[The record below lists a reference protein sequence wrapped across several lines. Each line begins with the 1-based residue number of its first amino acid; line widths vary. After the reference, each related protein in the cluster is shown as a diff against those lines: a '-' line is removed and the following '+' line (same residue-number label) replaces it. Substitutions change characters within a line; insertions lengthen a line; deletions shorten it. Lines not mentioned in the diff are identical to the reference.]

1 MFILLFYQIV
11 GATLLIGK
19 GRNQINRVCGKKLN
33 VTFLILVIKMY
44 IFFIIV
50 MFVDIFVKMI
60 NGTNLT

>member
-44 IFFIIV
+44 IFFYYSHV
-50 MFVDIFVKMI
+50 CRHFCKND
-60 NGTNLT
+60 